1 MPDTI
6 LKRWNGSTFEE
17 LYPKTTVG
25 QISASGTLS
34 SSTFLRGD
42 GQWQIPATQS
52 HTHGN
57 ITNAGAIGS
66 TSGLGI
72 VTTTSGVLTTRS
84 ISDST
89 TLTILDSASTNLV
102 TERDVYSGTH
112 YIFIDVSAAIA
123 NSTTFTTMT
132 ITSGMRDFLLHIH
145 QDSTTGAVVAN
156 MSFTTASSES
166 MGTATP
172 GKTHRVEWSNGS
184 AAQRMNIEVFLSG
197 TTLSFRHSFTGAS
210 LAFRWFGR

>member
-6 LKRWNGSTFEE
+6 LKRWNGSSFEE

-42 GQWQIPATQS
+42 GQWQTPATQS

-89 TLTILDSASTNLV
+89 ALTILDSASTNLV
-102 TERDVYSGTH
+102 TERDVYFGVH
-112 YIFIDVSAAIA
+112 YQYINVSAAIA
-123 NSTTFTTMT
+123 NSATFTTPIIFLIFIFFPCT
-132 ITSGMRDFLLHIH
+132 QISNKSLLCHTLFLVTPPFIFRLIIVITHILFI
-145 QDSTTGAVVAN
+145 SN
-156 MSFTTASSES
+156 
-166 MGTATP
+166 TP
-172 GKTHRVEWSNGS
+172 
-184 AAQRMNIEVFLSG
+184 L
-197 TTLSFRHSFTGAS
+197 
-210 LAFRWFGR
+210 